1 MDNQNKQITNS
12 SSLLDSLIVINPF
25 NNNINK
31 EKEEQ
36 KEDISLSEKIKIK
49 REKLFNYAINL
60 NNSDDEFNQILSE
73 YGDDVSYTVSE
84 ALELSQSNFRIYNK
98 LNEIANNFDVYYDR
112 KIGPYILQYA
122 KNHNPLQIQF
132 NKINN
137 YQNNP
142 YYKEGISNKE
152 FSSVWKLLLNKN
164 PELKNSDKELICKY
178 YTIEELKEEAGYNDD
193 QVKEKSSEDA
203 PSIDLSIPKT
213 KGELFSYWS
222 NLALLYN
229 NSQNNVFG
237 NICMDNMNDLLC
249 DIKIAFISLKPD
261 QIDFNSHILYYKSEK
276 FNKILSELQIS
287 KSNEYIALNICNRIE
302 DLQNNDVNHISTYFE
317 KIFNKIISILPK
329 DCILMPINQETIDI
343 LGFSDKLTYYKYN
356 KRLVW
361 PYINLIKD
369 EKYSLKSI
377 LQDQQQKRPS
387 VKRNN
392 SYNLENILVSIKNYK
407 NSAIL
412 FSNIINNNQKSFEN
426 IKLNDIAPQ
435 NNINLKKYTYEAFR
449 EELSKLEKYNIVYTS
464 RVIYQNKNG
473 NYDKKGSPYVV
484 LRKGLD
490 KKLYYINPTINIGYS
505 MNADAKIE
513 EPFDD
518 KSRLQI
524 ITDVPY
530 SQLYQSKQQIL
541 QRYPNQK
548 VLFYNTD
555 FEISTYINSEIRNRI
570 KYIEGMNSPRI
581 VVLDFETEKAAI
593 RVKPEDVS
601 VNAKCRLSSLFDT
614 LTRTFYCAV
623 LKDSKHHT
631 DEVINKI
638 KNTKEHDGYKVIVDV
653 FEDEIDIW
661 KWTIQKIIEL
671 DPDIITG
678 WNVEA
683 FDLTFA
689 IVRCNTL
696 GLKFRNKYSDFTFIR
711 CKDGTFVVGA
721 DGCVVL
727 DYQKLYKKNISKG
740 QENYT
745 LEYICQQE
753 LKFGKRKKI
762 VEDHDIMYFNYLY
775 EYFLYNIEDN
785 ERIYDLEN
793 KLNYIKFEYEMC
805 NVCNISWDDIYS
817 QIRHIDGLIYNYA
830 WDNHRSLL
838 KDKTYEHGSSN
849 IKQIML
855 NELRAYCDKYNIDY
869 IANGTISLRDYIRK
883 AEEEIRTAP
892 KNSKGYQGAV
902 VLSPQLG
909 VHNVVADL
917 DASQMYPRLMI
928 RSNIFIDTLCGIIAF
943 DNENLAEKWLYDRD
957 NFPSEILV
965 KEHNKADNKMLRL
978 TKDQFKEYLKD
989 KILTPFG
996 TMYCRP
1002 SVNRSL
1008 ISNLLISLIG
1018 NRTKYKDLLKAELER
1033 LSSLR
1038 EKYNDDSNPE
1048 IIESIKLTERYD
1060 NLQMAYKSL
1069 INSFY
1074 GIMGK
1079 EGCRLANMYSAASIT
1094 ASGRELTRMVSYYS
1108 SKYMDYMIKQ
1118 NRINIPFEDIP
1129 INVKTLVGLENEE
1142 NRKNIIYGDT
1152 DSAFLWIEKVI
1163 KHLYKDDI
1171 DIKDQINHAWI
1182 IIEQV
1187 SQFINKYVIKDILS
1201 RKDIDFNDD
1210 DKDYNY
1216 EYKKEIV
1223 ASKILFG
1230 ESKKQ
1235 YAMRMMLREGKF
1247 IDKIDVKGMT
1257 AIKSDTSRMAR
1268 ELANN
1273 IIQYIL
1279 TDYDVENISTSN
1291 KTILNMYNTA
1301 VEKVNSLIDEGDL
1314 SIGTPSSMASDL
1326 STYETIA
1333 APIRGM
1339 LLYDAIFDD
1348 HEYVT
1353 EDKGYQFYITDIN
1366 WKALNTTPEKLRKKF
1381 EDKYRHN
1388 KWFERVMK
1396 TCDDKLLYSSITVP
1410 VDVSKID
1417 TNIFT
1422 IDRKKVIQTAIKE
1435 KVKKLM
1441 SLVGINRLDED
1452 DDKKIEKNII
1462 KKIDYDAK
1470 SMTNNLLFKF

>member
-1 MDNQNKQITNS
+1 MDSEQHSQSNNPLSILNS
-12 SSLLDSLIVINPF
+12 LPIFNPLKDNEFNLDTK
-25 NNNINK
+25 NK
-31 EKEEQ
+31 E
-36 KEDISLSEKIKIK
+36 DSLSEKVKAK
-49 REKLFNYAINL
+49 REELFKYAVNP
-60 NNSDDEFNQILSE
+60 NSTDDEFEKIVLT
-73 YGDDVSYTVSE
+73 YGKEIQYTVSE
-84 ALELSQSNFRIYNK
+84 ALELSQANFTIYDK
-98 LNEIANNFDVYYDR
+98 LNEIVNNYDLYYN
-112 KIGPYILQYA
+112 KEIAPYILQYA
-122 KNHNPLQIQF
+122 KNHNNLNIQF
-132 NKINN
+132 NRINS

-142 YYKEGISNKE
+142 YYKQGVSNKE
-152 FSSVWKLLLNKN
+152 FSIIWKLLLKKF
-164 PELKNSDKELICKY
+164 PQLKDSDKELICSI
-178 YTIEELKEEAGYNDD
+178 YTIDQLKEESGYNGD
-193 QVKEKSSEDA
+193 QTKEKGSNDDSF
-203 PSIDLSIPKT
+203 SLDLSIPKT

-222 NLALLYN
+222 NLALIYN
-229 NSQNNVFG
+229 NSENNVFG
-237 NICMDNMNDLLC
+237 DISALNMNDLLS
-249 DIKIAFISLKPD
+249 DIKVAFITIKPD
-261 QIDFNSHILYYKSEK
+261 KNDFDSKLLYHNSEF
-276 FNKILSELQIS
+276 FNQLLVQLQIS
-287 KSNEYIALNICNRIE
+287 NSKEYIALNICNRFE
-302 DLQNNDVNHISTYFE
+302 DLQNNDLNHIALCFE
-317 KIFNKIISILPK
+317 NIFNKIINTLPK
-329 DCILMPINQETIDI
+329 DCILVPLDQETINI
-343 LGFSDKLTYYKYN
+343 LGFSNKTLYYKYN

-361 PYINLIKD
+361 PYIDLNKD
-369 EKYSLKSI
+369 NKYVLSSVI
-377 LQDQQQKRPS
+377 HGQQKKPS
-387 VKRNN
+387 VKHDN
-392 SYNLENILVSIKNYK
+392 SYNLENVLISIKNYK
-407 NSAIL
+407 NAPQ
-412 FSNIINNNQKSFEN
+412 NIIINEN
-426 IKLNDIAPQ
+426 DNKPIQNIQLNDIIPKTRHSYQSLQ
-435 NNINLKKYTYEAFR
+435 N
-449 EELSKLEKYNIVYTS
+449 ELSKLDKYNIIYTS
-464 RVIYQNKNG
+464 KCLYTSKQG
-473 NYDKKGSPYVV
+473 STDKKGTPYVV

-490 KKLYYINPTINIGYS
+490 KKLFYVNPTVDIGYS
-505 MNADAKIE
+505 TNLDAKVE
-513 EPFDD
+513 EPYDN
-518 KSRLQI
+518 SERLKI
-524 ITDVPY
+524 ITNVPY
-530 SQLYQSKQQIL
+530 NQLYQTKQSLL
-541 QRYPNQK
+541 QRFNNK
-548 VLFYNTD
+548 VSFYNTD
-555 FEISTYINSEIRNRI
+555 FEISTYINSEIRNRM
-570 KYIEGMNSPRI
+570 KYVEGINGPRI

-593 RVKPEDVS
+593 KVKAINTS
-601 VNAKCRLSSLFDT
+601 INAKCRLSSLFDI
-614 LTRTFYCAV
+614 LTKTFYCAV
-623 LKDSKHHT
+623 LVDSKHHS
-631 DEVINKI
+631 DDVVNQI
-638 KNTKEHDGYKVIVDV
+638 KNKKEHDGYKVVVDV
-653 FEDEIDIW
+653 FDNEVDIW